1 MEDAK
6 CAGNFAKCADDLACR
21 PTVTTNLV
29 CPRSCQFIAHR
40 DLQLMTD
47 VILSRGM
54 PGCWP
59 PPAGAPPVEVFF
71 SNPDML

>member
-1 MEDAK
+1 MATLQQVAPVSQYGVPQLSPLARLP
-6 CAGNFAKCADDLACR
+6 AG
-21 PTVTTNLV
+21 
-29 CPRSCQFIAHR
+29 R

-54 PGCWP
+54 PGRWP